1 MTQKTILQHVA
12 INYKDKEKAD
22 IFFTKILDLKLKK
35 SFSLTSELSK
45 QIFDTLEQVDVFVY
59 GDNFTVFEVFITKK
73 AVKHTFEHVCIKVNN
88 KNEFIE
94 KCKNY
99 ELEPYQI
106 NKEEKQLLFVKDFS
120 GNLFEILEK

>member
-22 IFFTKILDLKLKK
+22 IFFTKILDLKLQK

-59 GDNFTVFEVFITKK
+59 GDNFTVFEVFITQKV
-73 AVKHTFEHVCIKVNN
+73 AKHIF
-88 KNEFIE
+88 
-94 KCKNY
+94 
-99 ELEPYQI
+99 
-106 NKEEKQLLFVKDFS
+106 
-120 GNLFEILEK
+120 

>member
-1 MTQKTILQHVA
+1 MTLKTILQHVA

-22 IFFTKILDLKLKK
+22 IFFSKILDLKLQK
-35 SFSLTSELSK
+35 SFSLNSELSNE
-45 QIFDTLEQVDVFVY
+45 IFNTLEQVDVFVY
-59 GDNFTVFEVFITKK
+59 GNNFTIFEIFITQKV
-73 AVKHTFEHVCIKVNN
+73 AIHSFEHICIKINN

-99 ELEPYQI
+99 GLEPYKI

-120 GNLFEILEK
+120 GNLFEIK